1 MYATASLHFHPH
13 VERYCMSRQRSVYSL
28 TFVHIYTYKWLCS
41 LWPFIFLFFSFLFLL
56 SLAGIANCIVLELE
70 FRNVQL
76 QYLWNGN
83 YKILMTENQPSC
95 PVCFFSLHVEDVKKL
110 RQSSYWDLSDF
121 FIIIYIN
128 TVKKCTCLSYKNT
141 SKTFLYRIKTTG
153 KHNKTLIRPYIR
165 PLHIYYFYY
174 YSTPLLIIN
183 STSKLL

>member
-1 MYATASLHFHPH
+1 MHFEELCIMYATASLHFHPH

-95 PVCFFSLHVEDVKKL
+95 PVCFFSLHVEDVKKM
-110 RQSSYWDLSDF
+110 
-121 FIIIYIN
+121 
-128 TVKKCTCLSYKNT
+128 
-141 SKTFLYRIKTTG
+141 KTIQLLGFKWL
-153 KHNKTLIRPYIR
+153 
-165 PLHIYYFYY
+165 FYY
-174 YSTPLLIIN
+174 LHQYSKKNVHVYHIKIHQKPFYIE
-183 STSKLL
+183 